1 MMGLGLI
8 YLFFI
13 AFCFMGSIGLFIY
26 VLIQR
31 LEERK
36 VESKKHKEYK
46 DY

>member
-13 AFCFMGSIGLFIY
+13 AFCMMGCIGLLIY
-26 VLIQR
+26 VVIQR
-31 LEERK
+31 LEEK
-36 VESKKHKEYK
+36 KLEKKKHKNYK